1 MSLVCRFKRKIA
13 LYSKVDCHQY
23 RQFKLLTV
31 RDKRLLNVG
40 NARVESGKSRSF
52 SGLPVPSALS
62 ARLEMPHQPAS
73 SVLQDIRVLD
83 LTRVRSGPTAIR
95 QLADWGAD
103 VIKIEQP
110 VALEAD
116 GALGAARDTSDFQN
130 LQRNKR
136 SLTLN
141 LKSPEGLEV
150 FKKLVKG
157 TDVIIENF
165 RPDVKKRLGIDYESM
180 QAINPR
186 LIYASIS
193 GFGQNGPYAKRP
205 GFDQIAQG
213 MGGLMSITGVP
224 DEGPMRVGIPIAD
237 LCAGHFCA
245 QGVLLALYERER
257 SGKGQWLHTSLLQ
270 AMIAMLDFQ
279 AARWTNDKTVPK
291 QAGNDHPTS
300 IPTGVFTTSD
310 GYINIAVA
318 GQATWERFC
327 TALNNAH
334 WFDHSDYCTSALRSH
349 NRKAL
354 NAAINAVTENHNS
367 QHWIETLSA
376 AGVPCGS
383 IYTIDQTFADPQVE
397 HLKMSQKVMSD
408 SLGELNLIS
417 QPVVLDR
424 TPSSIR
430 TAPPERGEQTEE
442 LLCELGYSRDEISD
456 LQTRN
461 II

>member
-1 MSLVCRFKRKIA
+1 
-13 LYSKVDCHQY
+13 
-23 RQFKLLTV
+23 
-31 RDKRLLNVG
+31 
-40 NARVESGKSRSF
+40 
-52 SGLPVPSALS
+52 
-62 ARLEMPHQPAS
+62 MPHQPAS
-73 SVLQDIRVLD
+73 SVLQDVRVLD
-83 LTRVRSGPTAIR
+83 LTRVRSGPTAVR

-141 LKSPEGLEV
+141 LKAPEGLEI
-150 FKKLVKG
+150 FRKLVED
-157 TDVIIENF
+157 TDVLVENF

-180 QAINPR
+180 QSINPR

-193 GFGQNGPYAKRP
+193 GFGQDGPYANRP
-205 GFDQIAQG
+205 GFDQILQG
-213 MGGLMSITGVP
+213 MGGLMSITGAP
-224 DEGPMRVGIPIAD
+224 GEGPMRVGIPIAD

-245 QGVLLALYERER
+245 QGILLALYERER

-279 AARWTNDKTVPK
+279 AARWTNDGDVPN
-291 QAGNDHPTS
+291 QAGNDHPTT
-300 IPTGVFTTSD
+300 IPTGVFATSD

-318 GQATWERFC
+318 GEVTWERFC
-327 TALNNAH
+327 KALDKTE
-334 WFDHSDYCTSALRSH
+334 WFEHCDYCDATLRSN

-354 NAAINAVTENHNS
+354 NTAINAVTENHS
-367 QHWIETLSA
+367 SDHWIGALSA

-397 HLKMSQKVMSD
+397 HLNMSQKVMSD

-424 TPSSIR
+424 TPSSIL
-430 TAPPERGEQTEE
+430 TAPPERGQQTEE
-442 LLCELGYSRDEISD
+442 LLSMLGYSDDEISD
-456 LQTRN
+456 LRARD

>member
-1 MSLVCRFKRKIA
+1 
-13 LYSKVDCHQY
+13 
-23 RQFKLLTV
+23 
-31 RDKRLLNVG
+31 
-40 NARVESGKSRSF
+40 
-52 SGLPVPSALS
+52 
-62 ARLEMPHQPAS
+62 MPHQPAS
-73 SVLQDIRVLD
+73 SVLQDVRVLD
-83 LTRVRSGPTAIR
+83 LTRVRSGPTAVR

-116 GALGAARDTSDFQN
+116 GALGAARGTSDFQN

-141 LKSPEGLEV
+141 LKEPEGLEV
-150 FKKLVKG
+150 LKKLVSDA
-157 TDVIIENF
+157 DVLVENF
-165 RPDVKKRLGIDYESM
+165 RPDVKSRLGIDYEAM
-180 QAINPR
+180 QSINPR

-193 GFGQNGPYAKRP
+193 GFGQDGPYAKRP
-205 GFDQIAQG
+205 GFDQVAQG

-224 DEGPMRVGIPIAD
+224 GEGPMRVGIPIAD

-245 QGVLLALYERER
+245 QGILLALYERER

-279 AARWTNDKTVPK
+279 AARWTNDKEIPK

-318 GQATWERFC
+318 GEATWERFC
-327 TALNNAH
+327 KALDKPQ
-334 WFDHSDYCTSALRSH
+334 WVDHSDYCDSTLRSN

-354 NAAINAVTENHNS
+354 NTAINSVIENHS
-367 QHWIETLSA
+367 SEHWIDTLTT

-397 HLKMSQKVMSD
+397 HLEMSQKVISD

-417 QPVVLDR
+417 QPVILDR

-430 TAPPERGEQTEE
+430 IAPPERGQQTEE
-442 LLCELGYSRDEISD
+442 LLGELGYSLEEIGD
-456 LQTRN
+456 LRTRN